1 MMKIME
7 TKCCII
13 CGKETKTQY
22 AMEADSPKFSYC
34 RKHEIHV
41 TTYVIQLLTDD
52 SFDPEK
58 WLLNVRKNESKRD
71 STKATKKRK

>member
-1 MMKIME
+1 MNK
-7 TKCCII
+7 CII

-22 AMEADSPKFSYC
+22 CMEADSPKFSYC

-58 WLLNVRKNESKRD
+58 WLLNVRKNESKGHTTN
-71 STKATKKRK
+71 STKKRK